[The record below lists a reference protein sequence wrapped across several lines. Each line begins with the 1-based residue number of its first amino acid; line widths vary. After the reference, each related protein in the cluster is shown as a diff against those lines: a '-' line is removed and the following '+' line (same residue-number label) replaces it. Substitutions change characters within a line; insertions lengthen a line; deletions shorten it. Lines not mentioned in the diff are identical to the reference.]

1 MIDPVGEWLALANQD
16 LSSAQF
22 LLAMRPIPVEVICF
36 HCQQAAEKHLKAV
49 LAASNRYI
57 PKTHDLLVL
66 LDLAVPIDS
75 VFASF
80 EMQAMD
86 LNDFSVI
93 VRYPAHVLL
102 EEADATKALADTEMI
117 RTIVLTHLG
126 R

>member
-49 LAASNRYI
+49 LAASNCDI

-66 LDLAVPIDS
+66 LDLAIPIDS
-75 VFASF
+75 VIASL
-80 EMQAMD
+80 EMQATD